1 MTIIRGKRPESS
13 FYTVSKTIS
22 EDRALSW
29 KARGLLIYLLGKPD
43 HWKIIIQDLINQTG
57 DSTSPTGRDGVYSI
71 LNELLGA
78 GYLTRSNRRD
88 ESGTFVGSEYFV
100 QEKPLTPNPEA
111 DIPLAADTTL
121 VKKETASRIEATAKN
136 EVKPHSRKAKSGN
149 KVTLTQYLSANPDA
163 NWGPE
168 DGKAR
173 KHLRESKMPEEWFLL
188 ALRWFRDRYA
198 DSTDHKYT
206 NWPAAFANAVVD
218 NWGKLWY
225 FDQKTSAWALTSQGM
240 AYKIKVDGGAQ

>member
-1 MTIIRGKRPESS
+1 MAYEFARIAWRAKLKPATKFVLVSLADQCNDEGYCWPSVAHLVRRTCLSERTIQACLLELEEES
-13 FYTVSKTIS
+13 YIT
-22 EDRALSW
+22 RHM
-29 KARGLLIYLLGKPD
+29 R
-43 HWKIIIQDLINQTG
+43 
-57 DSTSPTGRDGVYSI
+57 TGRSTYYQLHPREECTDP
-71 LNELLGA
+71 
-78 GYLTRSNRRD
+78 RSVCTPPPQSSHPTPATVAPIIFKEAFT
-88 ESGTFVGSEYFV
+88 ESPSKHHGSS
-100 QEKPLTPNPEA
+100 KSP
-111 DIPLAADTTL
+111 
-121 VKKETASRIEATAKN
+121 KKGS
-136 EVKPHSRKAKSGN
+136 

-198 DSTDHKYT
+198 DSTDHKYI

-225 FDQKTSAWALTSQGM
+225 FDQKTNDWALTSQGM
-240 AYKIKVDGGAQ
+240 AYKIKVDGANGG